1 MRFTAK
7 SSSRSLDTLSR
18 EYAGRWGVAEG
29 SWGQS
34 MVWPA

>member
-7 SSSRSLDTLSR
+7 SSSRSPDTLSR
-18 EYAGRWGVAEG
+18 EYEGQWGVAEG
-29 SWGQS
+29 SWGRG